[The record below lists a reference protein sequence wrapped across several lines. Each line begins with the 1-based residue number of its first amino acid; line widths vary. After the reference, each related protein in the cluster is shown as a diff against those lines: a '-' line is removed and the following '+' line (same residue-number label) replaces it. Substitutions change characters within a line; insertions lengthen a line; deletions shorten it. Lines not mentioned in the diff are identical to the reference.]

1 MTTVIGGSSPS
12 ITFSDSTTQS
22 TAFTGLNQSASP
34 YTTSLGYQAL
44 NSNTATN
51 NTAVGYQ
58 AGYNNNA
65 TGNTYL
71 GYQAGYSNTGSGYVT
86 CIGNLAGYSTTSS
99 NFTAVGQAAGQYTTG
114 NGVFIGSF
122 AGQGV
127 NGSTSGTN
135 NTAVGISALTSFT
148 TGTYNT
154 ALGYSAGS
162 NITTGQYNTCIG
174 GNAGA
179 IVTTGSYNTFISS
192 RSNGGASYLTG
203 SNNTCVGD
211 YAGNLIAGGANQ
223 NTLIG
228 QGAGSNTTTGSNIL
242 CVGYNT
248 QPSGATDTNELVI
261 GTGTSTGKGSNTG
274 FLNNNFGGTYQ
285 GNNSASWSTTSDQRL
300 KKNIVT
306 NTDGLNKV
314 SQLVVRNFE
323 YRLPEEV
330 DPTLKPTD
338 AIPITGTQI
347 GFIAQELQDILP
359 DCVKTESTGVMGINI
374 ENVTYH
380 LVNAIKDLN
389 ALVTAQATEIA
400 ALKAKVGI

>member
-1 MTTVIGGSSPS
+1 MG
-12 ITFSDSTTQS
+12 
-22 TAFTGLNQSASP
+22 A
-34 YTTSLGYQAL
+34 TSLYYNTTGTNNIAIGHNDGTTYAALQSNTTGSYNVATGVGALANNTTANSNVAIGYQAL
-44 NSNTATN
+44 ITN
-51 NTAVGYQ
+51 
-58 AGYNNNA
+58 
-65 TGNTYL
+65 
-71 GYQAGYSNTGSGYVT
+71 
-86 CIGNLAGYSTTSS
+86 
-99 NFTAVGQAAGQYTTG
+99 
-114 NGVFIGSF
+114 
-122 AGQGV
+122 
-127 NGSTSGTN
+127 
-135 NTAVGISALTSFT
+135 
-148 TGTYNT
+148 
-154 ALGYSAGS
+154 
-162 NITTGQYNTCIG
+162 TTGQYNTAIG
-174 GNAGA
+174 SYAPGVALASLSNN
-179 IVTTGSYNTFISS
+179 TSGSYNI
-192 RSNGGASYLTG
+192 GVGTG
-203 SNNTCVGD
+203 SLGQNTT
-211 YAGNLIAGGANQ
+211 GAN
-223 NTLIG
+223 NVSIG
-228 QGAGSNTTTGSNIL
+228 YESLYSNTTAIDTVAVGNFALYYNTTGNYNIGIGYSANNATTGSNIV
-242 CVGYNT
+242 CIGYNT
-248 QPSGATDTNELVI
+248 NPNANTDTNELVI
-261 GTGTSTGKGSNTG
+261 ATGTSTGKGSNTG